1 VSSQNEAADAA
12 LPASNGDGLNMFA
25 PTWSRTSTAPT
36 AGLSALGSQPAAMPA
51 FLAPLPRA
59 APSQASPT
67 LNAYGM
73 AWPAWQPASQPAAQ
87 PSIQTAPQS
96 ALQLGLQPAM
106 ELAMEPATQ
115 PAMQPDMQPAMQPA
129 MQLAMQQ
136 AVVPAGQS
144 GMQQELQWFT
154 PPQTPPQ
161 AMAAPL
167 LQTGATQSVTTVNDG
182 PSPSVGM
189 LPPTEYEA
197 ASAPVF
203 VQSAPSP
210 GDDGRF
216 DESDRVKAFIQGL
229 RGPPARAAFPA
240 AGSLAAPAAPVAW
253 APAAPPADLLA
264 NAPGAGLS
272 RWIAYYSSQ
281 NDSVRAQR

>member
-1 VSSQNEAADAA
+1 
-12 LPASNGDGLNMFA
+12 
-25 PTWSRTSTAPT
+25 
-36 AGLSALGSQPAAMPA
+36 
-51 FLAPLPRA
+51 
-59 APSQASPT
+59 
-67 LNAYGM
+67 M

-129 MQLAMQQ
+129 MQQ

-167 LQTGATQSVTTVNDG
+167 LQTGATQSVTPVNHG

-189 LPPTEYEA
+189 LPPYEHEEVK
-197 ASAPVF
+197 PVF

-216 DESDRVKAFIQGL
+216 DESDRVKSFIQGL
-229 RGPPARAAFPA
+229 RGPSPRAEVGNRAAPEMTPVA
-240 AGSLAAPAAPVAW
+240 QPVPVAMLNSAPVA
-253 APAAPPADLLA
+253 AASVPPVDFFASSH
-264 NAPGAGLS
+264 NTGLS
-272 RWIAYYSSQ
+272 RWMDYFSSQ
-281 NDSVRAQR
+281 NDSVRAREQR